1 MRWATARR
9 VLRQPGGMVGVT
21 ILILI
26 LLVAFFGPLV
36 SPHSPT
42 ATLSTPS
49 APSSGAYPLGTDYL
63 GRDVLSRLLHGGE
76 SVILIGLS
84 ATLIAYAIGVLLG
97 MYAGYRGGAGD
108 MVAMRAVDVA
118 LAFPPLLVLL
128 ILVAGAGD
136 HIWVLIAG
144 VVAVQAPPISRIT
157 RTAALSVAHLP
168 YVEAAQAR
176 GDRTLTIWRKDVFP
190 NILPPLL
197 ADFGVRFAISVILL
211 ASMNYLGLGLQPP
224 ASDWALMMSE
234 NRSGITLNLWAV
246 LAPAIALALLTVG
259 VNLVADAY
267 LRAVTRS
274 DSSSGP
280 WWRLR
285 RRQTA
290 MVTAGAVAVS
300 GVTAGPVGAFD
311 EEVK

>member
-1 MRWATARR
+1 MRFATARR
-9 VLRQPGGMVGVT
+9 VLRQPGGVVGTV
-21 ILILI
+21 ILVFILVI
-26 LLVAFFGPLV
+26 AFFGPLF
-36 SPHSPT
+36 SPHPPT

-49 APSSGAYPLGTDYL
+49 SPPSGAYLLGTDYL

-84 ATLIAYAIGVLLG
+84 ATLIAYTIGILLG

-108 MVAMRAVDVA
+108 MLAMRAVDIA

-136 HIWVLIAG
+136 HVWVLVAG

-157 RTAALSVAHLP
+157 RTASLSVSHMP

-197 ADFGVRFAISVILL
+197 ADFGVRFAISVILI

-234 NRSGITLNLWAV
+234 NRTGITLNLWAV

-274 DSSSGP
+274 DSGSGP

-285 RRQTA
+285 RGARSRA
-290 MVTAGAVAVS
+290 AVVGAAAVPAVAGS
-300 GVTAGPVGAFD
+300 PAAF
-311 EEVK
+311 EEEMG